1 MTPVLCKKTHCA
13 RGTAWYTGAM
23 QDILRAIFSIVI
35 WTFVPTILIVAIVK
49 AYRIGDKIDNKLYK
63 SAARSGFLGGFVLF
77 LIFLIHQLGL
87 FVQNGFPD
95 AAIYQ
100 GFNVWLAVFAMFATY
115 VIFYSGRVL
124 PARLVGWIVLII
136 SFASWWTL
144 FHYLF
149 IHTANE
155 YILSTVLGIAFGI
168 FSHTAFSPV
177 TIDDLLNFL

>member
-1 MTPVLCKKTHCA
+1 
-13 RGTAWYTGAM
+13 M

-35 WTFVPTILIVAIVK
+35 WTFVPAILIVAIAK
-49 AYRIGDKIDNKLYK
+49 SYGIGNKIEHKTYK
-63 SAARSGFLGGFVLF
+63 SAARSGFVGGFVLF

-100 GFNVWLAVFAMFATY
+100 GFNIWLAVFAMLATY
-115 VIFYSGRVL
+115 GIFYGGRAL
-124 PARLVGWIVLII
+124 PARMVGWVVLLI
-136 SFASWWTL
+136 SFASCWTL

-155 YILSTVLGIAFGI
+155 YILSVVLGIAFGV
-168 FSHTAFSPV
+168 FSQTAFSPI
-177 TIDDLLNFL
+177 TIDDLLEFF